1 MSANTEPRYTLTP
14 NNGFALV
21 DAANTNSDGTGNI
34 TTPTMYLL
42 ITAGTNGTLL
52 NFVRV
57 MCSASAAATGNNP
70 TVIRLYLST
79 ISSGATTNANTH
91 LIAEQAIPSITTDQT
106 VTATPYFDIPL
117 GFDIPSGYFLLAS
130 NHVVAVAN
138 THNSV
143 TAFAD
148 DY

>member
-1 MSANTEPRYTLTP
+1 MAANTEPRFSLTP

-57 MCSASAAATGNNP
+57 MCSASTAASANAP

-91 LIAEQAIPSITTDQT
+91 LIAEQQIPSITADQT
-106 VTATPYFDIPL
+106 VTSTPYFDIPL

-130 NHVVAVAN
+130 SHVVAASN

-143 TAFAD
+143 SAFAD

>member
-1 MSANTEPRYTLTP
+1 MGANAVPRYTATP
-14 NNGFALV
+14 NNGYALV
-21 DAANTNSDGTGNI
+21 DAANTNSDGTGNV
-34 TTPTMYLL
+34 TTPTMYVL

-57 MCSASAAATGNNP
+57 MVSASAASTANAA

-91 LIAEQAIPSITTDQT
+91 LIAEIAIPSITADQST
-106 VTATPYFDIPL
+106 VSTPYFDVPL
-117 GFDIPSGYFLLAS
+117 GMDIPSGYLLLAS
-130 NHVVAVAN
+130 SHVAAN
-138 THNSV
+138 ASQHNSV
-143 TAFAD
+143 SAFAD

>member
-1 MSANTEPRYTLTP
+1 MGANAVPRYTATP

-21 DAANTNSDGTGNI
+21 DAANANSDGTGNI

-42 ITAGTNGTLL
+42 ITAGANGTLL
-52 NFVRV
+52 NFVRCMV
-57 MCSASAAATGNNP
+57 SASTAASANNP

-91 LIAEQAIPSITTDQT
+91 LIVEQQIPSITADQT
-106 VTATPYFDIPL
+106 VTSTPYFDIPL
-117 GFDIPSGYFLLAS
+117 GMDIPSGYYLLAS
-130 NHVVAVAN
+130 THVVAASN

-143 TAFAD
+143 SAFAD